1 VIVGLALLNFLTG
14 KVRQALIISWVT
26 GRSLSFCF
34 ANIVFIKGM
43 SYKRSVFVVASGK
56 KFGFMPSFEYLIIA
70 LLWKQGMA
78 KKNGN

>member
-1 VIVGLALLNFLTG
+1 
-14 KVRQALIISWVT
+14 
-26 GRSLSFCF
+26 
-34 ANIVFIKGM
+34 M

-78 KKNGN
+78 KKKKTAIKIRAM